1 MVKVSKIY
9 FELLKAFFWVSISYA
24 FFGVVFSYSLNYSQG
39 CFIALIASLATTL
52 FFICIERKGLTPD
65 DDTDKVTVKEVNA
78 SKGVSEND

>member
-39 CFIALIASLATTL
+39 CFIALLASLATTL

-65 DDTDKVTVKEVNA
+65 DDTDKVTVKDTNE